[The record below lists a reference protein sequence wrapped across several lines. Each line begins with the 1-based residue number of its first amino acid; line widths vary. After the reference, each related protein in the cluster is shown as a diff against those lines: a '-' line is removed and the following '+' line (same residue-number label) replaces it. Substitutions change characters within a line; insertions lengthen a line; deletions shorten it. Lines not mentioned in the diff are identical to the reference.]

1 MADFP
6 RSLIEFQRRFPDE
19 RACAAYLAQ
28 GDFRRALAEFQ
39 KSVALAPNDLAWSN
53 IGTAQYY
60 LGRYTE
66 AAAAY
71 EKSVRLLPD
80 HYENWGNLGDAY
92 RQLPG
97 QESKA
102 AGACERSTA
111 LARKEL
117 ATNPRDATARSS
129 LALCL
134 AKTGKTE
141 EAEAEARRS
150 LEASPAEPDI
160 LYKAAIVSNRAGK
173 TTEALDRLR
182 KALQAGYTAEIARR
196 EPELANLRSIPAFQD
211 IVQSERRRGS

>member
-1 MADFP
+1 MF
-6 RSLIEFQRRFPDE
+6 RKVTELTPDNA
-19 RACAAYLAQ
+19 RAYANLGAAYLAQ
-28 GDFRRALAEFQ
+28 GSFDRAVAEFQ

-53 IGTAQYY
+53 LGTAQYY
-60 LGRYTE
+60 LGRYAD

-71 EKSVRLLPD
+71 EKAIGLLPD

-97 QESKA
+97 RESKA
-102 AGACERSTA
+102 AGACEKSVA
-111 LARKEL
+111 LARMEL
-117 ATNPRDATARSS
+117 GTNPRDATARSY

-141 EAEAEARRS
+141 EAEAEAHRS
-150 LEASPAEPDI
+150 LEAAPTGPEI
-160 LYKAAIVSNRAGK
+160 LYNAAIVSNRAGK
-173 TTEALDRLR
+173 TSEALDLLR

-196 EPELANLRSIPAFQD
+196 EPELANLRGVPAFQE